1 MINMKQVTVCVAA
14 MIMLAGCTGSDVRNT
29 LGLGRRS
36 PDAFSVVSRPPL
48 TVPKEFL
55 LVQPGSETPEG
66 VAGTSAKEK
75 ARALLLKQSSSSAA
89 SPEATP
95 SSPFNTADAAPA
107 QPAAAEQ
114 EAGQS
119 GNLAEQMR
127 QKVGVKP
134 ENEQTRK
141 LINQEQWTKEQA
153 EQYTSV
159 VDLFSKGLH
168 DDSADDVLNAQ
179 EEAARL
185 KAQTGKVR

>member
-153 EQYTSV
+153 EQHTSV

>member
-1 MINMKQVTVCVAA
+1 MKQVTVCVAA

-29 LGLGRRS
+29 LGLDRRS

-75 ARALLLKQSSSSAA
+75 ARALLLKQSSSSAV
-89 SPEATP
+89 SSEVNP
-95 SSPFNTADAAPA
+95 SSPFKNEDAADAAPS
-107 QPAAAEQ
+107 QPVQPVQ
-114 EAGQS
+114 ES
-119 GNLAEQMR
+119 GESSNLAQQMR

-134 ENEQTRK
+134 ENEHTRK
-141 LINQEQWTKEQA
+141 LINQEQWEKEQA
-153 EQYTSV
+153 EQDASV
-159 VDLFSKGLH
+159 VDLFSKGLQ
-168 DDSADDVLNAQ
+168 DDSADEVLNAQ

-185 KAQTGKVR
+185 KAQSGSAQ

>member
-1 MINMKQVTVCVAA
+1 MKQVTVCVAA

-75 ARALLLKQSSSSAA
+75 ARALLLKQSSDA

-95 SSPFNTADAAPA
+95 NSPFNTSDAAPA

-159 VDLFSKGLH
+159 VYLFSKGLH
-168 DDSADDVLNAQ
+168 DDSADEVLNAQ
-179 EEAARL
+179 EEAVRL